1 MVLAIREFVMP
12 TGTHH
17 PNHGFLLSASPG
29 SVSGMK
35 QRKIRPQ
42 TRAQNQAPRVRA
54 CEGDVFGRD
63 RGAPGSD
70 QFPRTPPASGWC
82 V

>member
-1 MVLAIREFVMP
+1 MVLVIWEFVMP

-42 TRAQNQAPRVRA
+42 TRAQKSGPSRA
-54 CEGDVFGRD
+54 CVRGRCF
-63 RGAPGSD
+63 RA
-70 QFPRTPPASGWC
+70 
-82 V
+82 